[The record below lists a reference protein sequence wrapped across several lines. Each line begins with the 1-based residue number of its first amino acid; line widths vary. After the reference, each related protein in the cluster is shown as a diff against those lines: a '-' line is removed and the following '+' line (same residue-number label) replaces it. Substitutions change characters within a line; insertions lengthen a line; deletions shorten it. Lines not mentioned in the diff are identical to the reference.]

1 MFDIFLQN
9 PFMQNALLA
18 CLFSSI
24 VCGIIGII
32 ITEKK
37 LVMMSGGIAHTA
49 YGGVGLG
56 YYLGF
61 EPIIGAVIFSILSA
75 MSIGVIQKRSKLHS
89 DIIIGLLWSL
99 GMALGILLFTM
110 TSGYKASM
118 ESYLFGNVLSVL
130 RKDIYLIAGLS
141 LLVLL
146 VMLIFKEDWKSY
158 LFDAQFAWLKGQ
170 NTAFFEYFMLV
181 LIALSIVS
189 LIHVVGII
197 LVIAMLTAPAAT
209 ASLISNRFGM
219 RMVYASLIGFINSV
233 LGLVISYYMNMASG
247 ASIVIIS
254 ILVYMIVFMT
264 QKLFL
269 NNKSKHIVT

>member
-1 MFDIFLQN
+1 VFDLFIQN

-18 CLFSSI
+18 CIFSSI

-61 EPIIGAVIFSILSA
+61 EPMIGAIVFAILSA
-75 MSIGVIQKRSKLHS
+75 MSIGLIQKRSKLNA

-99 GMALGILLFTM
+99 GMALGVLFFTM
-110 TSGYKASM
+110 TSGYKASL

-130 RKDIYLIAGLS
+130 REDIYLIAGLG
-141 LLVLL
+141 LVVLL
-146 VMLIFKEDWKSY
+146 TMLLFKEDWKSY

-170 NTAFFEYFMLV
+170 NTVFFEYFMLV

-197 LVIAMLTAPAAT
+197 LVIAMLTAPAAS
-209 ASLISNRFGM
+209 ASMLSNQFGM
-219 RMVYASLIGFINSV
+219 RMLYASLIGLFNCI
-233 LGLVISYYMNMASG
+233 LGLYASYYLNLATG
-247 ASIVIIS
+247 ASIVVIS
-254 ILVYMIVFMT
+254 ILVYLL
-264 QKLFL
+264 LFAL
-269 NNKSKHIVT
+269 HHLRRKRS